1 MVRILHFAD
10 LHLDSSFASVGMASS
25 EASRR
30 REELRAA
37 LRRIVDLA
45 LERNV
50 DAVTVGGDLYEHDRV
65 TLDTGRFIA
74 SQFQRL
80 APKPVLVAPG
90 NHDRCVPDS
99 LYRQLDWPDNV
110 HIFYGMDWQA
120 VTVADSIAVW
130 GAGHNGPAV
139 RQNLLRELR
148 LDPSRPAVALLHG
161 SDASAVPEGKM
172 AHCPFEAEDV
182 DRCGAAFVLLGH
194 YHRMRLW
201 PAASPRC
208 GYPGSPEPLGFDE
221 GGPHYVLLLTVG
233 EGPAAVE
240 PVRIN
245 EVSYRTE
252 RVDVAGMSTSDQV
265 REAIVSLSGDGSPSP
280 DIVRVLLEGQA
291 EPHLDLGGEALLSA
305 TADRFRYLDIV
316 DQTHPAFELDEL
328 AEEATTRG
336 AFVRLMGRRIEVA
349 AGPDLERLENALRY
363 GLQAFAN
370 LEVRP
375 R

>member
-1 MVRILHFAD
+1 VARILHFAD
-10 LHLDSSFASVGMASS
+10 LHLDSSFASVGMTSS
-25 EASRR
+25 EATRR
-30 REELRAA
+30 RDELRAA

-45 LERNV
+45 LERHV
-50 DAVTVGGDLYEHDRV
+50 DAVTVGGDLYEHDRA
-65 TLDTGRFIA
+65 TLDTGRFLM
-74 SQFQRL
+74 SQFERL
-80 APKPVLVAPG
+80 APRPVLIAPG
-90 NHDRCVPDS
+90 NHDRCVPDG

-120 VTVADSIAVW
+120 VTVADGIAVW
-130 GAGHNGPAV
+130 GVGHNGPSV
-139 RQNLLRELR
+139 RQNLLRELH

-161 SDASAVPEGKM
+161 SDTAAVPEGKA
-172 AHCPFEAEDV
+172 AHCPFEAGDA

-336 AFVRLMGRRIEVA
+336 AFVRLMRGRIEVA
-349 AGPDLERLENALRY
+349 AGPELEKLENALRY
-363 GLQAFAN
+363 GLQAFAK

>member
-25 EASRR
+25 EARRR

-37 LRRIVDLA
+37 LRRIADLA
-45 LERNV
+45 LERKV

-74 SQFQRL
+74 SQFERL
-80 APKPVLVAPG
+80 APRPVLITPG
-90 NHDRCVPDS
+90 NHDRCVSDS
-99 LYRQLDWPDNV
+99 LYRQMSWPDNV

-120 VTVADSIAVW
+120 VTIADGVAVW
-130 GAGHNGPAV
+130 GVGHNGPSV
-139 RQNLLRELR
+139 RQNLLRELH
-148 LDPSRPAVALLHG
+148 LDSSRPAVALLHG
-161 SDASAVPEGKM
+161 SDTVAVPQGKV
-172 AHCPFEAEDV
+172 AHCPFEAGDV

-221 GGPHYVLLLTVG
+221 GGPHYALVLTVG
-233 EGPAAVE
+233 DGPAATE
-240 PVRIN
+240 PVQIN

-265 REAIVSLSGDGSPSP
+265 REAIASLSGDSSPSP
-280 DIVRVLLEGQA
+280 DIVRVLLEGRA
-291 EPHLDLGGEALLSA
+291 EPYLDLGGEALLSA

-336 AFVRLMGRRIEVA
+336 AFVRLMRRRIEMA
-349 AGPDLERLENALRY
+349 AGRDLERLENALGY
-363 GLQAFAN
+363 GLEAFAK